1 MCCMIYLIRNDQF
14 YGNEKL
20 GLSGSATLC
29 EIGGPPY
36 LLPLVDRTKLY
47 DLRDISRKLLKSGE
61 IFSIG
66 AGAGY
71 HPFLN
76 ENCEVNNV
84 KR

>member
-1 MCCMIYLIRNDQF
+1 MS
-14 YGNEKL
+14 
-20 GLSGSATLC
+20 GLNGSATLC

-47 DLRDISRKLLKSGE
+47 DLREISQKLIKSTGE
-61 IFSIG
+61 IFAIG

-76 ENCEVNNV
+76 ENCEVFVVLRFPYNFAYWMPG
-84 KR
+84 